1 MRLMLQLLEHRLRSR
16 KTCVGLGLRTPFDTV
31 VAKRL
36 KRVLRYLFTYTLSAT
51 TYKNILW
58 YLLARCCGV
67 QPRHPFVSSHELQP
81 TPAEPGPH
89 FATRHEKY
97 PLADRVLELIPESIL
112 RGTVCKHICW
122 GCHSVSTPTR
132 VCSLCL
138 MARYCTVDCQ
148 KNDWH
153 DHMQACHAL
162 RASFTA
168 DHRRWFQDLC
178 NGASQ
183 STYRDALLR
192 VLAGDRPHIISTES
206 GVNAV
211 P

>member
-1 MRLMLQLLEHRLRSR
+1 MSRITLRIRYQEHAEYPHYDVHGLRYAIQMRLMLQLLEHRLRSR

-112 RGTVCKHICW
+112 RGYGLQAYMLGLPPCLDANASMLIVFD
-122 GCHSVSTPTR
+122 GSVLHGRLSEER
-132 VCSLCL
+132 
-138 MARYCTVDCQ
+138 
-148 KNDWH
+148 
-153 DHMQACHAL
+153 
-162 RASFTA
+162 
-168 DHRRWFQDLC
+168 
-178 NGASQ
+178 
-183 STYRDALLR
+183 
-192 VLAGDRPHIISTES
+192 LARPHASVPCSES
-206 GVNAV
+206 LIHS
-211 P
+211 